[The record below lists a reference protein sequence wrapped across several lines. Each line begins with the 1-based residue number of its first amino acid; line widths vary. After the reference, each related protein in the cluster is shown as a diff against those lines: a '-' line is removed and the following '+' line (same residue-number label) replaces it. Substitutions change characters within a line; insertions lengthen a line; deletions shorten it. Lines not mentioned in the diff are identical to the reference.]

1 MSWQVAFLLD
11 LTKLGLDQ
19 GEACVF
25 ALEFTTQPIWQRMTF
40 RGLEGG
46 KVDPGPAQ
54 LRLDVTDILG
64 KQESLDPIDKA
75 CAFPDKTLTLPMR
88 AAKALCSGLSSGCWR
103 RFLGGTKSEV
113 NMNRRNAIFRVQ
125 YNH

>member
-1 MSWQVAFLLD
+1 MPPTRAATVVPEVLERMGGRQSSRARSEVWPCLSTGHRGD
-11 LTKLGLDQ
+11 TR

-88 AAKALCSGLSSGCWR
+88 AAKALCSGLSSGCW
-103 RFLGGTKSEV
+103 
-113 NMNRRNAIFRVQ
+113 
-125 YNH
+125 